1 MKYRKVKKNGD
12 EISILGYGCMRF
24 PTKFGIINEEKA
36 EAQIKYA
43 LNHGVNYFDTA
54 YPYHAG
60 ASEKFL
66 GKLISK
72 GTIKRD
78 ENYITTKLPPFSV
91 KTKEDMEKI
100 FQEQLT
106 RLKTEY
112 VDYYLLHGI
121 TDSAGWHRMLELGV
135 LDFFDRIKNEGRAY
149 HIGFSFHSHINLFK
163 EMVDAYDWD
172 ICQIQYN
179 FLDETI
185 QAGTEGLEYAYDKG
199 ISVFIMEPL
208 RGGSLAGEV
217 PKKVQSIWDEVS
229 GNPSAARLALQWLW
243 NQKEVTCVLSGM
255 NDDEHIQ
262 ENIES
267 ANESSINMFN
277 NDTLEKFD
285 RVKKVYQESTKVPC
299 TGCSYCLPCP
309 AKVNIPLAFQNYNN
323 MFLFDAGI
331 GGKIF
336 YQTQLGGIMNEE
348 LALASQCINCN
359 KCVEH
364 CPQHIDIPKELKKV
378 ADYME
383 GPMDKPLRWLLNKVL

>member
-1 MKYRKVKKNGD
+1 MDYRKVKKNGD

-24 PTKFGIINEEKA
+24 PTRLGMINEEKA
-36 EAQIKYA
+36 EEQIKYA
-43 LNHGVNYFDTA
+43 LNNGVNYFDTA

-66 GKLISK
+66 GKLINK
-72 GTIKRD
+72 GTLKR
-78 ENYITTKLPPFSV
+78 EKNYIATKLPPFSV
-91 KTKEDMEKI
+91 KTTEDMEKI
-100 FQEQLT
+100 FQKQLL
-106 RLKTEY
+106 RLQTEY

-121 TDSAGWHRMLELGV
+121 TDPAGWQRMLELGV
-135 LDFFDRIKNEGRAY
+135 LDFFDKIKKEGRARN
-149 HIGFSFHSHINLFK
+149 IGFSFHSHINLFK

-172 ICQIQYN
+172 MCQIQYN

-185 QAGTEGLEYAYDKG
+185 QAGTEGLKYAYNKG

-217 PKKVQSIWDEVS
+217 PKKVQSIWDEIP

-255 NDDEHIQ
+255 NDDTHIK

-267 ANESSINMFN
+267 ANQSTINMFT
-277 NDTLEKFD
+277 DDILEKFD
-285 RVKKVYQESTKVPC
+285 RVKKVYKGLTKVPC
-299 TGCSYCLPCP
+299 TGCGYCMPCP
-309 AKVNIPLAFQNYNN
+309 VKVNIPLAFQNYNN

-331 GGKIF
+331 GGKLF
-336 YQTQLGGIMNEE
+336 YQTQLGGIMSDE
-348 LALASQCINCN
+348 LGLASQCIGCN

-364 CPQHIDIPKELKKV
+364 CPQHIDIPKELKEV